1 MAHCAMP
8 AVLDMIE
15 SGKERFPDDEEKV
28 VGMCAGLYTS
38 GQNIVALLTPLFGSA
53 VAEVLGFRLTMDI
66 LAFFDL
72 AFFIAYF
79 CLGGGMKTVSRSFKA
94 YKIRSEI

>member
-1 MAHCAMP
+1 MAHYTA
-8 AVLDMIE
+8 AILDMLE

-28 VGMCAGLYTS
+28 IGMSAGLYTS

-79 CLGGGMKTVSRSFKA
+79 CLGGGMATVSRSYKA
-94 YKIRSEI
+94 YKIQTDV